1 VAKKKLIH
9 FQENLTFP
17 HLFQPGYKEVQ
28 SGFHLRSKW
37 DHAFFKNQ
45 NPVVIEL
52 GCGKGEY
59 TVGLAAKYPKKNF
72 IGIDFKGSRL
82 WRGCK
87 TVSEQGLKNVAF
99 VRTRVDYL
107 ENLFGPRE
115 ISEIWITFPDP
126 QPGKERKRLTAPLF
140 LNKYKTILTNDGI
153 IHLKTDNQFFFDY
166 SLEIVN
172 EFKHHLLFATEDLYH
187 SGLQEDVIQI
197 QTYYEDIW
205 LKEGKKI
212 LYMKFSLNTG
222 L

>member
-166 SLEIVN
+166 SLGIVN
-172 EFKHHLLFATEDLYH
+172 EFKHHLLFTTEDLYN

-197 QTYYEDIW
+197 QTYYENIW
-205 LKEGKKI
+205 LKEGKRI
-212 LYMKFSLNTG
+212 YYIKFSLNTG

>member
-1 VAKKKLIH
+1 MAKKKLIH

-28 SGFHLRSKW
+28 SGFHLRSQW
-37 DHAFFKNQ
+37 NHAFFKNQ

-59 TVGLAAKYPKKNF
+59 TVGLAAKYPKKNL

-166 SLEIVN
+166 SLGIVN
-172 EFKHHLLFATEDLYH
+172 EFKHHLLFTTEDLYN

-197 QTYYEDIW
+197 QTYYENIW
-205 LKEGKKI
+205 LKEGKRI
-212 LYMKFSLNTG
+212 FYIKFRLNST

>member
-28 SGFHLRSKW
+28 SGFHLRSQW
-37 DHAFFKNQ
+37 NHAFFKNQ

-87 TVSEQGLKNVAF
+87 TVLEQGLKNVAF

-172 EFKHHLLFATEDLYH
+172 EFKHHLLFATEDLYN

-197 QTYYEDIW
+197 QTYYENIW
-205 LKEGKKI
+205 LKEGKRI
-212 LYMKFSLNTG
+212 YYMKFSLNTG

>member
-1 VAKKKLIH
+1 MAKKKLIH

-166 SLEIVN
+166 SLGIVN
-172 EFKHHLLFATEDLYH
+172 EFKHHLLFTTEDLYN

-197 QTYYEDIW
+197 QTYYENIW
-205 LKEGKKI
+205 LKEGKRI
-212 LYMKFSLNTG
+212 YYIKFSLNTG

>member
-28 SGFHLRSKW
+28 SGFHLRSQW
-37 DHAFFKNQ
+37 NHAFFKNQ

-59 TVGLAAKYPKKNF
+59 TVGLAAKYPKKNL

-166 SLEIVN
+166 SLGIVN
-172 EFKHHLLFATEDLYH
+172 EFKHHLLFTTEDLYN

-197 QTYYEDIW
+197 QTYYENIW
-205 LKEGKKI
+205 LKEGKRI
-212 LYMKFSLNTG
+212 YYIKFSLNTG

>member
-1 VAKKKLIH
+1 MAKKKLIH

-28 SGFHLRSKW
+28 SGFHLRSQW
-37 DHAFFKNQ
+37 DHTFFKNQ

-59 TVGLAAKYPKKNF
+59 TVGLAAKYPKKNL

>member
-1 VAKKKLIH
+1 MAKKKLIH

-28 SGFHLRSKW
+28 SGFHLRSQW
-37 DHAFFKNQ
+37 NHAFFKNQ

-59 TVGLAAKYPKKNF
+59 TVGLAAKYPKKNL

-166 SLEIVN
+166 SLGIVN
-172 EFKHHLLFATEDLYH
+172 EFKHHLLFTTEDLYN

-197 QTYYEDIW
+197 QTYYENIW
-205 LKEGKKI
+205 LKEGKRI
-212 LYMKFSLNTG
+212 YYIKFSLNTG